1 MENWWSDEEDTDL
14 PDANRQFKRLR
25 PLRYSSHA
33 GIIASAP
40 VVATSSGAARAS
52 RGASRAASSSSASAP
67 SDSWYRPS
75 AQPADTRGKPRPAA
89 EDIFE
94 LSCDKEET
102 QASHWPAEARTT
114 ANKPGIGKSD
124 DVENK
129 RTEQV
134 EQAGE
139 QEVIEILSSDEEN
152 ELREKEGDT
161 EDETQAS
168 LWPAA
173 GAQVAAEPQPQPQPD
188 EDDEDVDEEI

>member
-1 MENWWSDEEDTDL
+1 MADCLTDTDEDTDL

-25 PLRYSSHA
+25 SLKEVASHSGHA
-33 GIIASAP
+33 GPIASAP

-52 RGASRAASSSSASAP
+52 AGAGASHASASSISARSSAP
-67 SDSWYRPS
+67 SGYRSS
-75 AQPADTRGKPRPAA
+75 AQPDDTRGKPRFD

-124 DVENK
+124 DVRNK

-152 ELREKEGDT
+152 ELREKP
-161 EDETQAS
+161 Q
-168 LWPAA
+168 
-173 GAQVAAEPQPQPQPD
+173 PQPQPQPD